1 MVRRIKTGK
10 KAVKAI
16 EEQSTSLMVV
26 LLCVIVIA
34 AVFALVWLSPVLF
47 PQTVA
52 LLDGQ
57 QIVSSMTSDGNS
69 TKTVPVQVVYT
80 KQ

>member
-1 MVRRIKTGK
+1 MVRRIKTGR
-10 KAVKAI
+10 KAGKTI
-16 EEQSTSLMVV
+16 KERSTSLMVV
-26 LLCVIVIA
+26 LLCLAVIA
-34 AVFALVWLSPVLF
+34 AVLVLVWLSPVLF

-57 QIVSSMTSDGNS
+57 QVVSSMTSDGNS